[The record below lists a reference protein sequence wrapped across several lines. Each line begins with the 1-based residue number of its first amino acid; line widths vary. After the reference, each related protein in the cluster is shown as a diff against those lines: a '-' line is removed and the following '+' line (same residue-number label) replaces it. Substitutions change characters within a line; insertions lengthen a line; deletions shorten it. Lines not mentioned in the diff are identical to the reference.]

1 MFMMILSCGPDE
13 PIANYEPRTPDEKA
27 LKDVLLEFQEGV
39 NRRDAVKIINL
50 IHDDASIMTGRERK
64 MLTRAEY
71 FKILPKRLADNPP
84 VALGKPKIAI
94 SNDQAEVK
102 AYITRGEYRGLLVFN
117 MKRVGDRWYI
127 HSWKY

>member
-1 MFMMILSCGPDE
+1 MD
-13 PIANYEPRTPDEKA
+13 
-27 LKDVLLEFQEGV
+27 FQDGV
-39 NRRDAVKIINL
+39 NSRDAVKIINL

-84 VALGKPKIAI
+84 IALGKPKMAI
-94 SNDQAEVK
+94 SDDQAEVK

-117 MKRVGDRWYI
+117 MKRVGNNWYI
-127 HSWKY
+127 QSWKY